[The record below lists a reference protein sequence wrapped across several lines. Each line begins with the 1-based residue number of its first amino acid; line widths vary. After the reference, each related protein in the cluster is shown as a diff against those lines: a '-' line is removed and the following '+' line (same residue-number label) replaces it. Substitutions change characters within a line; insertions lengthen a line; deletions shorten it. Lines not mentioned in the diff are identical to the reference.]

1 MDNLPLEQVPVEQ
14 RRDVGGGAF
23 ARTDGHLVKGLP
35 PRAPIRLLQLY
46 VPSRAIRA
54 PRDALHSGLELDVL
68 VEAEMRGIAIEVLP
82 HLLACQEEALGIS
95 RWCKMRLEIRE
106 ADLG

>member
-1 MDNLPLEQVPVEQ
+1 
-14 RRDVGGGAF
+14 
-23 ARTDGHLVKGLP
+23 
-35 PRAPIRLLQLY
+35 
-46 VPSRAIRA
+46 
-54 PRDALHSGLELDVL
+54 LHSGLELDVL